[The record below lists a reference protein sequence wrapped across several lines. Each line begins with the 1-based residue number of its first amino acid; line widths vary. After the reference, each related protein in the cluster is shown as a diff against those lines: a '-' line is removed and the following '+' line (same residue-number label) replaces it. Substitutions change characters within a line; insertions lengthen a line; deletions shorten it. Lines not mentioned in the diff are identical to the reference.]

1 MKLLFNL
8 DVDEDNR
15 IRARPSDY
23 LQSLP
28 RNRQIEEVTSFLQ
41 WAENEAGSN
50 TDPRV
55 RAEAEIGVATAREF
69 LSRLEQA
76 GPLIYTGGDE

>member
-1 MKLLFNL
+1 
-8 DVDEDNR
+8 
-15 IRARPSDY
+15 
-23 LQSLP
+23 
-28 RNRQIEEVTSFLQ
+28 VTSFLQ